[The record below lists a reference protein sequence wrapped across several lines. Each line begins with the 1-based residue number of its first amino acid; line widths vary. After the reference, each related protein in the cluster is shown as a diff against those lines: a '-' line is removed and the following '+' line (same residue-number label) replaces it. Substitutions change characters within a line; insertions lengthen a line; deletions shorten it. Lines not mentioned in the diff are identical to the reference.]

1 MDELTLLADLHKAG
15 LRQGPGSPDVTRR
28 AMVLAG
34 LDGSRP
40 LEMADIGCGTGGASL
55 ELARM
60 LDARITAVDFLP
72 SFLDVLRQRAQAQ
85 GLGER
90 IMTLEASMDALPFT
104 DASFDVI
111 WSEGAVYNMGFEA
124 GIATWKRFLKPGG
137 KLVLSEITW
146 TTAARPQTITDYWT
160 AQYPEIDTASAKLA
174 VLERHGYRPEGYF
187 LLPPAAG
194 RSIITALCGNASP
207 PSLTVTGIAPKLR
220 PSWQPR
226 KKRWPCTKNMA
237 SSTATACMW
246 PPKSKMRS

>member
-40 LEMADIGCGTGGASL
+40 LEIADIGCGTGAASL

-85 GLGER
+85 GLGR
-90 IMTLEASMDALPFT
+90 IITLEASMDALPFT

-124 GIATWKRFLKPGG
+124 GIAAWKRFLKPGG

-187 LLPPAAG
+187 LLPFCCWQEHYYGPLRERFPAFLDRHGYSPQAAA
-194 RSIITALCGNASP
+194 IVAAEEEEMALYQRYGQFYSYGMYVAAK
-207 PSLTVTGIAPKLR
+207 V
-220 PSWQPR
+220 
-226 KKRWPCTKNMA
+226 
-237 SSTATACMW
+237 
-246 PPKSKMRS
+246 

>member
-40 LEMADIGCGTGGASL
+40 LEITDIGCGTGGASL

-85 GLGER
+85 GLGR
-90 IMTLEASMDALPFT
+90 IITLEASMDALPFT

-124 GIATWKRFLKPGG
+124 GASAWKRFLKPGG

-187 LLPPAAG
+187 LLPPCCWQEHYYGPLRERFPAFLDRHEHSPQAAA
-194 RSIITALCGNASP
+194 IVAAEEKEMALYQKYGQFYSYGMYVAAK
-207 PSLTVTGIAPKLR
+207 V
-220 PSWQPR
+220 
-226 KKRWPCTKNMA
+226 
-237 SSTATACMW
+237 
-246 PPKSKMRS
+246 

>member
-40 LEMADIGCGTGGASL
+40 LEIADIGCGTGAASL

-85 GLGER
+85 GLGR
-90 IMTLEASMDALPFT
+90 IITLEASMDALPFT

-124 GIATWKRFLKPGG
+124 GIAAWKRFLKPGG

-187 LLPPAAG
+187 LLPFCCWQEHYYGPLRERFPAFLDRHGHSPQAAA
-194 RSIITALCGNASP
+194 IVAAEEEKMALYQRYGQFYSYGMYVAAK
-207 PSLTVTGIAPKLR
+207 V
-220 PSWQPR
+220 
-226 KKRWPCTKNMA
+226 
-237 SSTATACMW
+237 
-246 PPKSKMRS
+246 

>member
-40 LEMADIGCGTGGASL
+40 LEIADIGCGTGGASL

-72 SFLDVLRQRAQAQ
+72 SFLNVLRQRAQAQ

-124 GIATWKRFLKPGG
+124 GIAAWKRFLKPGG

-187 LLPPAAG
+187 LLPPCCWQEHYYGPLRERFPAFLDRHGHSPQAAA
-194 RSIITALCGNASP
+194 IVAAEEKEMALYQKYGQFYSYGMYVAAK
-207 PSLTVTGIAPKLR
+207 V
-220 PSWQPR
+220 
-226 KKRWPCTKNMA
+226 
-237 SSTATACMW
+237 
-246 PPKSKMRS
+246 

>member
-40 LEMADIGCGTGGASL
+40 LEIADIGCGTGGASL

-85 GLGER
+85 GLGR
-90 IMTLEASMDALPFT
+90 IITLEASMDALPFT

-124 GIATWKRFLKPGG
+124 GIAAWKRFLKPGG

-187 LLPPAAG
+187 LLPPCCWQEHYYGPLRERFPAFLDRHEHSPQAAA
-194 RSIITALCGNASP
+194 IVAAEEEEMALYQKYGQFYSYGMYVAAK
-207 PSLTVTGIAPKLR
+207 V
-220 PSWQPR
+220 
-226 KKRWPCTKNMA
+226 
-237 SSTATACMW
+237 
-246 PPKSKMRS
+246 

>member
-40 LEMADIGCGTGGASL
+40 LEIADIGCGTGGASL

-85 GLGER
+85 GLGR
-90 IMTLEASMDALPFT
+90 IITLEASMDALPFT

-124 GIATWKRFLKPGG
+124 GIAAWKRFLKPGG

-187 LLPPAAG
+187 LLPPCCWQEHYYGPLRERFPAFLDRHGHSPQAAA
-194 RSIITALCGNASP
+194 IVAAEEKEMALYQKYGQFYSYGMYVAAK
-207 PSLTVTGIAPKLR
+207 V
-220 PSWQPR
+220 
-226 KKRWPCTKNMA
+226 
-237 SSTATACMW
+237 
-246 PPKSKMRS
+246 

>member
-40 LEMADIGCGTGGASL
+40 LEIADIGCGTGAASL

-85 GLGER
+85 GLGR
-90 IMTLEASMDALPFT
+90 IITLEASMDALPFT

-124 GIATWKRFLKPGG
+124 GIAAWKRFLKPGG

-187 LLPPAAG
+187 LLPFCCWQEHYYGPLRERFPAFLDRHGHSPQAAA
-194 RSIITALCGNASP
+194 IVAAEEEEMALYQKYGQFYSYGMYVAAK
-207 PSLTVTGIAPKLR
+207 V
-220 PSWQPR
+220 
-226 KKRWPCTKNMA
+226 
-237 SSTATACMW
+237 
-246 PPKSKMRS
+246 

>member
-40 LEMADIGCGTGGASL
+40 LEIADIGCGTGAASL
-55 ELARM
+55 ELARI

-85 GLGER
+85 GLGR
-90 IMTLEASMDALPFT
+90 IITLEASMDALPFT

-124 GIATWKRFLKPGG
+124 GIAAWKRFLKPGG

-187 LLPPAAG
+187 LLPFCCWQEHYYGPLRERFPAFLDRHGHSPQAAA
-194 RSIITALCGNASP
+194 IVAAEEEEMALYQRYGQFYSYGMYVAAK
-207 PSLTVTGIAPKLR
+207 V
-220 PSWQPR
+220 
-226 KKRWPCTKNMA
+226 
-237 SSTATACMW
+237 
-246 PPKSKMRS
+246 

>member
-40 LEMADIGCGTGGASL
+40 LEIADIGCGTGAASL

-85 GLGER
+85 GLGR
-90 IMTLEASMDALPFT
+90 IITLEASMDALPFT

-124 GIATWKRFLKPGG
+124 GIAAWKRFLKPGG

-146 TTAARPQTITDYWT
+146 TTAARPQTITDYWP

-187 LLPPAAG
+187 LLPFCCWQEHYYGPLRERFPAFLDRHGHSPQAAA
-194 RSIITALCGNASP
+194 IVAAEEEEMALYQRYGQFYSYGMYVAAK
-207 PSLTVTGIAPKLR
+207 V
-220 PSWQPR
+220 
-226 KKRWPCTKNMA
+226 
-237 SSTATACMW
+237 
-246 PPKSKMRS
+246 

>member
-40 LEMADIGCGTGGASL
+40 LEIADIGCGTGGASL

-85 GLGER
+85 GLGR
-90 IMTLEASMDALPFT
+90 IITLEASMDALPFT

-124 GIATWKRFLKPGG
+124 GASAWKRFLKPGG

-187 LLPPAAG
+187 LLPPCCWQEHYYGPLRERFPAFLDRHGHSPQAAA
-194 RSIITALCGNASP
+194 IVAAEEKEMALYQKYGQFYSYGMYVAAK
-207 PSLTVTGIAPKLR
+207 V
-220 PSWQPR
+220 
-226 KKRWPCTKNMA
+226 
-237 SSTATACMW
+237 
-246 PPKSKMRS
+246 

>member
-40 LEMADIGCGTGGASL
+40 LEIADIGCGTGGASL

-85 GLGER
+85 GLGR
-90 IMTLEASMDALPFT
+90 IITLEASMVALPFT

-124 GIATWKRFLKPGG
+124 GASAWKRFLKPGG

-187 LLPPAAG
+187 LLPPCCWQEHYYGPLRERFPAFLDRHEHSPQAAA
-194 RSIITALCGNASP
+194 IVAAEEKEMALYQKYGQFYSYGMYVAAK
-207 PSLTVTGIAPKLR
+207 V
-220 PSWQPR
+220 
-226 KKRWPCTKNMA
+226 
-237 SSTATACMW
+237 
-246 PPKSKMRS
+246 

>member
-15 LRQGPGSPDVTRR
+15 LRQGPGRPDVTRR

-40 LEMADIGCGTGGASL
+40 LEIADIGCGTGGASL

-85 GLGER
+85 GLGR
-90 IMTLEASMDALPFT
+90 IITLEASMDALPFT

-124 GIATWKRFLKPGG
+124 GASAWKRFLKPGG

-187 LLPPAAG
+187 LLPPCCWQEHYYGPLRERFPAFLDRHEHSPQAAA
-194 RSIITALCGNASP
+194 IVAAEEKEMALYQKYGQFYSYGMYVAAK
-207 PSLTVTGIAPKLR
+207 V
-220 PSWQPR
+220 
-226 KKRWPCTKNMA
+226 
-237 SSTATACMW
+237 
-246 PPKSKMRS
+246 

>member
-40 LEMADIGCGTGGASL
+40 LEIADIGCGTGAASL

-85 GLGER
+85 GLGR
-90 IMTLEASMDALPFT
+90 IITLEASMDALPFT

-124 GIATWKRFLKPGG
+124 GIAAWKRFLKPGG

-146 TTAARPQTITDYWT
+146 TTAARPQTITDYWA

-187 LLPPAAG
+187 LLPFCCWQEHYYGPLRERFPAFLDRHGHSPQAAA
-194 RSIITALCGNASP
+194 IVAAEEEEMALYQRYGQFYSYGMYVAAK
-207 PSLTVTGIAPKLR
+207 V
-220 PSWQPR
+220 
-226 KKRWPCTKNMA
+226 
-237 SSTATACMW
+237 
-246 PPKSKMRS
+246 

>member
-40 LEMADIGCGTGGASL
+40 LEIADIGCGTGAASL

-85 GLGER
+85 GLGR
-90 IMTLEASMDALPFT
+90 IITLEASMDALPFT

-124 GIATWKRFLKPGG
+124 GIAAWKRFLKPGG

-187 LLPPAAG
+187 LLPPCCWQEHYYGPLRERFPAFLDRHGHSPQAAA
-194 RSIITALCGNASP
+194 IVAAEEEEMALYQRYGQFYSYGMYVAAK
-207 PSLTVTGIAPKLR
+207 V
-220 PSWQPR
+220 
-226 KKRWPCTKNMA
+226 
-237 SSTATACMW
+237 
-246 PPKSKMRS
+246 

>member
-40 LEMADIGCGTGGASL
+40 LEIADIGCGTGAASL

-85 GLGER
+85 GLGR
-90 IMTLEASMDALPFT
+90 IITLEASMDALPFT

-124 GIATWKRFLKPGG
+124 GIAAWKRFLKPGG

-146 TTAARPQTITDYWT
+146 TTAARPQTTTDYWT

-187 LLPPAAG
+187 LLPFCCWQEHYYGPLRERFPAFLDRHGHSPQAAA
-194 RSIITALCGNASP
+194 IVAAEEEKMALYQRYGQFYSYGMYVAAK
-207 PSLTVTGIAPKLR
+207 V
-220 PSWQPR
+220 
-226 KKRWPCTKNMA
+226 
-237 SSTATACMW
+237 
-246 PPKSKMRS
+246 

>member
-1 MDELTLLADLHKAG
+1 MDELTLLADLHRAG

-40 LEMADIGCGTGGASL
+40 LEIADIGCGTGAASL

-85 GLGER
+85 GLGR
-90 IMTLEASMDALPFT
+90 IITLEASMDALPCT
-104 DASFDVI
+104 DASWDVI

-124 GIATWKRFLKPGG
+124 GIAAWKRFLKPGG

-187 LLPPAAG
+187 LLPFCCWQEHYYGPLRERFPAFLDRHGHSPQAAA
-194 RSIITALCGNASP
+194 IVAAEEEEMALYQRYGQFYSYGMYVAAK
-207 PSLTVTGIAPKLR
+207 V
-220 PSWQPR
+220 
-226 KKRWPCTKNMA
+226 
-237 SSTATACMW
+237 
-246 PPKSKMRS
+246 

>member
-40 LEMADIGCGTGGASL
+40 LEIADIGCGTGGASL

-111 WSEGAVYNMGFEA
+111 WSEGAVYNMGLEA
-124 GIATWKRFLKPGG
+124 GIAAWKRFLKPGG
-137 KLVLSEITW
+137 KMVLSEVTW

-187 LLPPAAG
+187 LLPPCCWQEHYYGPLRERFPAFLDRHGHSPQAAA
-194 RSIITALCGNASP
+194 IVAAEEEEMALY
-207 PSLTVTGIAPKLR
+207 PKYGQFY
-220 PSWQPR
+220 SYGMYVAA
-226 KKRWPCTKNMA
+226 KV
-237 SSTATACMW
+237 
-246 PPKSKMRS
+246 

>member
-40 LEMADIGCGTGGASL
+40 LEIADIGCGTGGASL

-85 GLGER
+85 GLGR
-90 IMTLEASMDALPFT
+90 IITLEASRDALPFT

-124 GIATWKRFLKPGG
+124 GASAWKRFLKPGG

-187 LLPPAAG
+187 LLPPCCWQEHYYGPLRERFPAFLDRHGHSPQAAA
-194 RSIITALCGNASP
+194 IVAAEEEEMALYQKYGQFYSYGMYVAAK
-207 PSLTVTGIAPKLR
+207 V
-220 PSWQPR
+220 
-226 KKRWPCTKNMA
+226 
-237 SSTATACMW
+237 
-246 PPKSKMRS
+246 

>member
-40 LEMADIGCGTGGASL
+40 LEIADIGCGTGAASL

-85 GLGER
+85 GLGR
-90 IMTLEASMDALPFT
+90 IITLEASMDALPFT

-124 GIATWKRFLKPGG
+124 GIAAWKRFLKPDG

-187 LLPPAAG
+187 LLPFCCWQEHYYGPLRERFPAFLDRHGHSPQAAA
-194 RSIITALCGNASP
+194 IVAAEEEEMALYQRYGQFYSYGMYVAAK
-207 PSLTVTGIAPKLR
+207 V
-220 PSWQPR
+220 
-226 KKRWPCTKNMA
+226 
-237 SSTATACMW
+237 
-246 PPKSKMRS
+246 

>member
-40 LEMADIGCGTGGASL
+40 LEIADIGCGTGGASL

-85 GLGER
+85 GLGR
-90 IMTLEASMDALPFT
+90 IITLEASMDALPFT

-124 GIATWKRFLKPGG
+124 GASAWKRFLKPGG
-137 KLVLSEITW
+137 KLVLSETTW

-187 LLPPAAG
+187 LLPPCCWQEHYYGPLRERFPAFLDRHEHSPQAAA
-194 RSIITALCGNASP
+194 IVAAEEKEMALYQKYGQFYSYGMYVAAK
-207 PSLTVTGIAPKLR
+207 V
-220 PSWQPR
+220 
-226 KKRWPCTKNMA
+226 
-237 SSTATACMW
+237 
-246 PPKSKMRS
+246 

>member
-40 LEMADIGCGTGGASL
+40 LEIADIGCGTGAASL

-85 GLGER
+85 GLGR
-90 IMTLEASMDALPFT
+90 IITLEASMDALPFT

-124 GIATWKRFLKPGG
+124 GIAAWKRFLKPGG

-187 LLPPAAG
+187 LLPFCCWQEHYYGPLRERFPAFLDRHGHSPQAAA
-194 RSIITALCGNASP
+194 IVAAEEEEMALYQRCGQFYSYGMYVAAK
-207 PSLTVTGIAPKLR
+207 V
-220 PSWQPR
+220 
-226 KKRWPCTKNMA
+226 
-237 SSTATACMW
+237 
-246 PPKSKMRS
+246 

>member
-40 LEMADIGCGTGGASL
+40 LEIADIGCGTGAASL

-72 SFLDVLRQRAQAQ
+72 PFLDVLRQRAQAQ
-85 GLGER
+85 GLGR
-90 IMTLEASMDALPFT
+90 IITLEASMDALPFT

-124 GIATWKRFLKPGG
+124 GIAAWKRFLKPGG

-187 LLPPAAG
+187 LLPPCCWQEHYYGPLRERFPAFLDRHGHSPQAAA
-194 RSIITALCGNASP
+194 IVAAEEEEMALYQKYGQFYSYGMYVAAK
-207 PSLTVTGIAPKLR
+207 V
-220 PSWQPR
+220 
-226 KKRWPCTKNMA
+226 
-237 SSTATACMW
+237 
-246 PPKSKMRS
+246 

>member
-40 LEMADIGCGTGGASL
+40 LEIADIGCGTGGASL

-85 GLGER
+85 GLGR
-90 IMTLEASMDALPFT
+90 IITLEASMDALPFT

-124 GIATWKRFLKPGG
+124 GIAAWKRFIKPGG

-187 LLPPAAG
+187 LLPPCCWQEHYYGPLRERFPAFLDRHGHSPQAAA
-194 RSIITALCGNASP
+194 IVAAEEEEMALYQKYGQFYSYGMYVAAK
-207 PSLTVTGIAPKLR
+207 V
-220 PSWQPR
+220 
-226 KKRWPCTKNMA
+226 
-237 SSTATACMW
+237 
-246 PPKSKMRS
+246 

>member
-40 LEMADIGCGTGGASL
+40 LEIADIGCGTGAARL

-85 GLGER
+85 GLRR
-90 IMTLEASMDALPFT
+90 IITLEASMDALPFT

-124 GIATWKRFLKPGG
+124 GIAAWKRFLKPGG
-137 KLVLSEITW
+137 KMVLSEITW

-187 LLPPAAG
+187 LLPPCCWQEHYYGPLRERFPAFLDRHGHSPQAAA
-194 RSIITALCGNASP
+194 IVAAEEKEMALYQKYGQFYSYGMYVAAK
-207 PSLTVTGIAPKLR
+207 V
-220 PSWQPR
+220 
-226 KKRWPCTKNMA
+226 
-237 SSTATACMW
+237 
-246 PPKSKMRS
+246 

>member
-28 AMVLAG
+28 ATMLAG

-40 LEMADIGCGTGGASL
+40 LEIADIGCGTGGASL

-60 LDARITAVDFLP
+60 LNARITAVDFLP

-85 GLGER
+85 GLGR
-90 IMTLEASMDALPFT
+90 IITLEASMDALPFT

-124 GIATWKRFLKPGG
+124 GIAAWKRFLKPGG
-137 KLVLSEITW
+137 KMVLSEITW

-187 LLPPAAG
+187 LLPPCCWQEHYYGPLRERFPAFLDRHGHSPQAAA
-194 RSIITALCGNASP
+194 IVAAEEKEMALYQKYGQFYSYGMYVAAK
-207 PSLTVTGIAPKLR
+207 V
-220 PSWQPR
+220 
-226 KKRWPCTKNMA
+226 
-237 SSTATACMW
+237 
-246 PPKSKMRS
+246 

>member
-40 LEMADIGCGTGGASL
+40 LEIADIGCGTGAASL

-85 GLGER
+85 GLGR
-90 IMTLEASMDALPFT
+90 IITLEASMDALPFT

-124 GIATWKRFLKPGG
+124 GIAAWKRFLKPGG

-187 LLPPAAG
+187 LLPLCCWQEHYYGPLRERFPAFLDRHGHSPQAAA
-194 RSIITALCGNASP
+194 IVAAEEEEMALYQRYGQFYSYGMYVAAK
-207 PSLTVTGIAPKLR
+207 V
-220 PSWQPR
+220 
-226 KKRWPCTKNMA
+226 
-237 SSTATACMW
+237 
-246 PPKSKMRS
+246 

>member
-40 LEMADIGCGTGGASL
+40 LEIADIGCGTGGASL

-85 GLGER
+85 GLGR
-90 IMTLEASMDALPFT
+90 IITLEASMDALPFT

-124 GIATWKRFLKPGG
+124 GIAAWKRFLKPGG

-187 LLPPAAG
+187 LLPPCCWQEHYYGPLRERFPAFLDRHGHSPQAAA
-194 RSIITALCGNASP
+194 IVAAEEEEMALYQRYGQFYSYGMYVAAK
-207 PSLTVTGIAPKLR
+207 V
-220 PSWQPR
+220 
-226 KKRWPCTKNMA
+226 
-237 SSTATACMW
+237 
-246 PPKSKMRS
+246 

>member
-1 MDELTLLADLHKAG
+1 MDELTLLADLHRAG

-40 LEMADIGCGTGGASL
+40 LEIADIGCGTGAASL

-85 GLGER
+85 GLGR
-90 IMTLEASMDALPFT
+90 IITLEASRDALPFT

-124 GIATWKRFLKPGG
+124 GIAAWKRFLKPGG

-187 LLPPAAG
+187 LLPFCCWQEHYYGPLRERFPAFLDRHGHSPQAAA
-194 RSIITALCGNASP
+194 IVAAEEEEMALYQRYGQFYSYGMYVAAK
-207 PSLTVTGIAPKLR
+207 V
-220 PSWQPR
+220 
-226 KKRWPCTKNMA
+226 
-237 SSTATACMW
+237 
-246 PPKSKMRS
+246 

>member
-40 LEMADIGCGTGGASL
+40 LEIADIGCGTGGASL

-85 GLGER
+85 GLGR
-90 IMTLEASMDALPFT
+90 IITLEASMDALPFT

-124 GIATWKRFLKPGG
+124 GASAWKRFLKPGG

-187 LLPPAAG
+187 LLPFCCWQEHYYGPLRERFPAFLDRHGHSPQAAA
-194 RSIITALCGNASP
+194 IVAAEEEEMALYQRYGQFYSYGMYVAAK
-207 PSLTVTGIAPKLR
+207 V
-220 PSWQPR
+220 
-226 KKRWPCTKNMA
+226 
-237 SSTATACMW
+237 
-246 PPKSKMRS
+246 

>member
-40 LEMADIGCGTGGASL
+40 LEIADIGCGTGAASL
-55 ELARM
+55 ELARI

-85 GLGER
+85 GLGR
-90 IMTLEASMDALPFT
+90 IITLEASMDALPFT

-124 GIATWKRFLKPGG
+124 GIAAWKRFLKPGG
-137 KLVLSEITW
+137 KMVLSEITW

-187 LLPPAAG
+187 LLPPCCWQEHYYGPLRERFPAFLDRHGHSPQAAA
-194 RSIITALCGNASP
+194 IVAAEEKEMALYQKYGQFYSYGMYVAAK
-207 PSLTVTGIAPKLR
+207 V
-220 PSWQPR
+220 
-226 KKRWPCTKNMA
+226 
-237 SSTATACMW
+237 
-246 PPKSKMRS
+246 

>member
-40 LEMADIGCGTGGASL
+40 LEIADIGCGTGGASL

-60 LDARITAVDFLP
+60 LNARITAVDFLP

-90 IMTLEASMDALPFT
+90 IMT
-104 DASFDVI
+104 
-111 WSEGAVYNMGFEA
+111 SEGAVYNMGFEA
-124 GIATWKRFLKPGG
+124 GIAAWKRFLKPGG

-187 LLPPAAG
+187 LLPPCCWQEHYYGPLRERFPAFLDRHGHSPQAAA
-194 RSIITALCGNASP
+194 IVAAEEEEMALYQKYGQFYSYGMYVAAK
-207 PSLTVTGIAPKLR
+207 V
-220 PSWQPR
+220 
-226 KKRWPCTKNMA
+226 
-237 SSTATACMW
+237 
-246 PPKSKMRS
+246 

>member
-40 LEMADIGCGTGGASL
+40 LEIADIGCGTGGASL

-60 LDARITAVDFLP
+60 LEARITAVDFLP

-85 GLGER
+85 GLGR
-90 IMTLEASMDALPFT
+90 IITLEASMDALPFT

-124 GIATWKRFLKPGG
+124 GASAWKRFLKPGG

-187 LLPPAAG
+187 LLPPCCWQEHYYGPLRERFPAFLDRHEHSPQAAA
-194 RSIITALCGNASP
+194 IVAAEEKEMALYQKYGQFYSYGMYVAAK
-207 PSLTVTGIAPKLR
+207 V
-220 PSWQPR
+220 
-226 KKRWPCTKNMA
+226 
-237 SSTATACMW
+237 
-246 PPKSKMRS
+246 